1 MTTDARPSA
10 KPFQAILKQYVI
22 PAEHGG
28 WLLWLGPFLLGAL
41 AAGEFKLDLVLLAL
55 LIVAGYLSRQPL
67 VMLIKSLAGR
77 RARADAVP
85 ALRIFGV
92 IAALGAVLLAALLF
106 RGHLYLL
113 WLGLPALPVLAA
125 QLWLVSRR
133 QERQIGIEL
142 VGSGVLAL
150 AAPAAYWVT
159 LGVMDANGWWLWGLS
174 WLYNASAIVY
184 VYLRLQQRRLA
195 VAPEWRERWRKGAR
209 VLLYSV
215 FDVLLA
221 LVLAAAAL
229 IPPLVPAVFALAL
242 IHFIYGI
249 SFPAV
254 RARPAQIGLE
264 QSLATLL
271 FYLLLA
277 TAFRL

>member
-1 MTTDARPSA
+1 MTTDARPTS
-10 KPFQAILKQYVI
+10 KTFQTILKQYVI
-22 PAEHGG
+22 PTEHGG
-28 WLLWLGPFLLGAL
+28 WLLWLGPFILGAL
-41 AAGEFKLDLVLLAL
+41 AAGEVNFDLVLLVL

-67 VMLIKSLAGR
+67 IMLIKALAGR
-77 RARADAVP
+77 RARADAIP
-85 ALRIFGV
+85 ALRIFAV
-92 IAALGAVLLAALLF
+92 AATLDALLLAALLL
-106 RGHLYLL
+106 RGYYYLL
-113 WLGLPALPVLAA
+113 WLGLLALPVLGA

-142 VGSGVLAL
+142 IGSGVLAL

-159 LGVMDANGWWLWGLS
+159 LGRIESTGWWLWGLS

-184 VYLRLQQRRLA
+184 VYLRLRQRRLT
-195 VAPEWRERWRKGAR
+195 VAPEWGERWRQGTR
-209 VLLYSV
+209 VLLYSG
-215 FDVLLA
+215 FD
-221 LVLAAAAL
+221 LVLALFLAVSAL
-229 IPPLVPAVFALAL
+229 VPLLVPAVFALAL

-277 TAFRL
+277 TAFRI